1 MNRYFFDLER
11 EGNCYRNEKAH
22 AALFPPWK
30 MGGEPLEAEVENHH
44 VQRMLGMIKWC
55 LPCPVREE
63 CGAAAVAGGWIGPYG
78 GRMWWKGEE
87 VGIPPKMA
95 KHLPEPVRRFTP
107 NPRPG
112 EKADLKHVYELL
124 AKGKSRHIWQKHP
137 SYLFVEGDDPLEKR
151 PDLEPEEADY

>member
-11 EGNCYRNEKAH
+11 EGNCYRNEEAH

-87 VGIPPKMA
+87 VGIPPK
-95 KHLPEPVRRFTP
+95 
-107 NPRPG
+107 
-112 EKADLKHVYELL
+112 ADLKHVYDLL

-137 SYLFVEGDDPLEKR
+137 SYLFVEGDDPPEKR
-151 PDLEPEEADY
+151 PDPEPEEADY